1 MSWFVISLHYVQPL
15 SAIDGAMRSHVGF
28 LEKHRKAG
36 VFIAWGRK
44 VPRDGGIILAR
55 GESRGEI
62 ERIMAE
68 DPFVARHLAD
78 VEVTEFL
85 PNPPPSSSSSTTCSI
100 QSDAHTRITLTRN
113 GFPRN
118 PCKSFDLPVERSRA
132 HHTGSKRGSRAPRP
146 APTWRADN
154 AWRARPRRR
163 DSAPAPSC
171 SRRSC
176 PWSRRTARP

>member
-15 SAIDGAMRSHVGF
+15 SAIDAAMRSHVGF

-62 ERIMAE
+62 ERIMAG
-68 DPFVARHLAD
+68 DPFVARRLAD

-85 PNPPPSSSSSTTCSI
+85 PKP
-100 QSDAHTRITLTRN
+100 AAV
-113 GFPRN
+113 
-118 PCKSFDLPVERSRA
+118 VELVD
-132 HHTGSKRGSRAPRP
+132 HLLDSK
-146 APTWRADN
+146 
-154 AWRARPRRR
+154 
-163 DSAPAPSC
+163 
-171 SRRSC
+171 
-176 PWSRRTARP
+176 